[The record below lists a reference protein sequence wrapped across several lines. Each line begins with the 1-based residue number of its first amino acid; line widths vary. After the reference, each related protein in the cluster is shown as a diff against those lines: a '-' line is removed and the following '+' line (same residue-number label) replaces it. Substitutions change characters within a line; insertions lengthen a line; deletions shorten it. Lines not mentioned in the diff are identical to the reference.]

1 MTSPTP
7 TAIQGTCAP
16 AFSAVRDAF
25 ERSFASG
32 DEVGAAVCITRGG
45 EVVVDLWAGFRDADQ
60 RLPWERETL
69 VNVFSTTK
77 GITAIAAHQQ
87 VEQGRLD
94 LDAPVA
100 DYWPEFAA
108 AGKER
113 LPVRYLLT
121 HQAGR
126 AAIRQPLG
134 TEVIFDWD
142 AMTTALAA
150 EEPWWAPGSQHGY
163 HALTFGWLVG
173 ELVRRISGQSVRDYI
188 HEAIATPLGAEFYI
202 GCPEEHDARVAE
214 LVPGPI
220 AEPADGAEA
229 FNLAD
234 EIRKNPEGLFAKAF
248 ANPRPRGLP
257 HKMGNDPAWRR
268 AEIPAANGHTN
279 AHSLARFASICQEN
293 GLVPIVEPELTLGPG
308 DYDIEEAAHQTERVL
323 STVFRKLNAY
333 DVVPEAML
341 LKPGMV
347 LPGLD
352 AAMVPKEDVAKF
364 TARSM
369 MRTVPPAVPGIH
381 FLSGGMGAE
390 EATSNLQ
397 ALQRACP
404 NAPWSL
410 SFSFGRALQDSVLK
424 TWAGSARAAH
434 VACVCVLA
442 R

>member
-1 MTSPTP
+1 MTSPAP
-7 TAIQGTCAP
+7 TSIQGTCAP

-77 GITAIAAHQQ
+77 GITAIAAHQL

-121 HQAGR
+121 HQAGL
-126 AAIRQPLG
+126 AAIRQPLD

-173 ELVRRISGQSVRDYI
+173 EVVRRISGQSVRDYVQ
-188 HEAIATPLGAEFYI
+188 EAIATPLGAEFYI

-279 AHSLARFASICQEN
+279 AHSLARIYTALANGGALEGARILNQEAIDRARTEHVYGEDLILPVPSRI
-293 GLVPIVEPELTLGPG
+293 GLGFFLPTREEP
-308 DYDIEEAAHQTERVL
+308 L
-323 STVFRKLNAY
+323 S
-333 DVVPEAML
+333 
-341 LKPGMV
+341 
-347 LPGLD
+347 
-352 AAMVPKEDVAKF
+352 
-364 TARSM
+364 
-369 MRTVPPAVPGIH
+369 
-381 FLSGGMGAE
+381 
-390 EATSNLQ
+390 
-397 ALQRACP
+397 P
-404 NAPWSL
+404 NPS
-410 SFSFGRALQDSVLK
+410 SFGHAGAGGSYGHADPENALGFGYVMNSMHQGGWLVDPRPRALL
-424 TWAGSARAAH
+424 AA
-434 VACVCVLA
+434 AYNAL
-442 R
+442 